1 MAKYKLVEMADMNK
15 TGKRK
20 VYPKMVANRTLS
32 TDEFIKKMKWY
43 NNALP
48 TSVIEAAVSDVCDVL
63 ARMLAMGYNV
73 NLKGLGT
80 FTLSLGFEDEKTTEL
95 QHNDEKMT
103 YRKVGVKNINF
114 KASPELIKE
123 IPFLIKEEL
132 LFLNKF
138 TDISE
143 AISQG
148 SLATC
153 TLFLNT

>member
-20 VYPKMVANRTLS
+20 VYPKMVTNRTLS

-73 NLKGLGT
+73 NLKGLGI
-80 FTLSLGFEDEKTTEL
+80 LHVVLGLRRRK
-95 QHNDEKMT
+95 N
-103 YRKVGVKNINF
+103 YRV
-114 KASPELIKE
+114 A
-123 IPFLIKEEL
+123 
-132 LFLNKF
+132 
-138 TDISE
+138 
-143 AISQG
+143 A
-148 SLATC
+148 
-153 TLFLNT
+153 

>member
-20 VYPKMVANRTLS
+20 VYPKMVTNRTLS

-123 IPFLIKEEL
+123 FKNSSSFTTLKNSSL
-132 LFLNKF
+132 VKSNFSLN
-138 TDISE
+138 
-143 AISQG
+143 A
-148 SLATC
+148 LA
-153 TLFLNT
+153 